1 VKKKFVLCLS
11 LIFLFINAYTLNR
24 NIFSLK
30 ADISSGLLNGLI
42 QEYVFNENCL
52 NTDNLQSRLDWQ
64 LKNIPYFELN
74 LDADFFKYYKL
85 RLNGQI
91 AVPKTSG
98 VMEDY
103 DWLNSTGG
111 LSGKNTEVLNDDPT
125 ELTNYSCSTNHLTKY
140 YTFSAALGGNIYL
153 PNKMKLCPYTAFD
166 YEYIFFDAYGGYKI
180 YKEDNFE
187 KVDIGE
193 GKIISYTQEF
203 YSFMLGLTYESIIKD
218 RFTISAD
225 LKVSPKLTFCNNL
238 DFHYGT
244 GFVYWDNIKYMFLF
258 KAKIDG
264 LYNFNSHN
272 SLGMSFSCS
281 YLPLAKGTDYSNSIS
296 AFPGGIWSDTG
307 AESGASYFKYS
318 FSLNYRFTL

>member
-1 VKKKFVLCLS
+1 MKKKFVFCLS
-11 LIFLFINAYTLNR
+11 LSLLFINAYTLNR
-24 NIFSLK
+24 SIFSLK
-30 ADISSGLLNGLI
+30 ADVSSGLLNGLI
-42 QEYVFNENCL
+42 KEYVFDEACL
-52 NTDNLQSRLDWQ
+52 NTDNLESRLDWQ

-103 DWLNSTGG
+103 DWLSST
-111 LSGKNTEVLNDDPT
+111 DPT
-125 ELTNYSCSTNHLTKY
+125 KLTNYSNSSNYLTKY

-153 PNKMKLCPYTAFD
+153 PRRMKLCPYTAFD
-166 YEYIFFDAYGGYKI
+166 YEYIFFDAYGGY
-180 YKEDNFE
+180 YEYESYNFE
-187 KVDIGE
+187 KREFSE
-193 GKIISYTQEF
+193 GKVISYTQEF
-203 YSFMLGLTYESIIKD
+203 YSFMLGLTYEAVIKD

-225 LKVSPKLTFCNNL
+225 LRLSPKLTFCNNL
-238 DFHYGT
+238 DFHYIKET
-244 GFVYWDNIKYMFLF
+244 IYWDNIKYMFLF

-264 LYNFNSHN
+264 NYNFNSHN
-272 SLGMSFSCS
+272 SLGLSFSCS

-296 AFPGGIWSDTG
+296 TYTTSLWKNTE

>member
-11 LIFLFINAYTLNR
+11 LIFLFINAYTLDR
-24 NIFSLK
+24 SIFSLK

-42 QEYVFNENCL
+42 QEYVFDEACL
-52 NTDNLQSRLDWQ
+52 NTDNLESRLDWQ

-74 LDADFFKYYKL
+74 LDIDFFKYYKL

-91 AVPKTSG
+91 AVPKSSG

-111 LSGKNTEVLNDDPT
+111 LEGKHPEFLNDDPT
-125 ELTNYSCSTNHLTKY
+125 EVTNYSCSTNNLTKY

-153 PNKMKLCPYTAFD
+153 PHRMKLSPYTAFD
-166 YEYIFFDAYGGYKI
+166 YEYIFFDANGGYYI
-180 YKEDNFE
+180 YKDYDNETRYFNQE
-187 KVDIGE
+187 
-193 GKIISYTQEF
+193 KIISYTQEF
-203 YSFMLGLTYESIIKD
+203 YSFMLGLTYESVIKD

-264 LYNFNSHN
+264 FYNFNSHN
-272 SLGMSFSCS
+272 SLGLSFFCS

-296 AFPGGIWSDTG
+296 AFPGGTWTNAG
-307 AESGASYFKYS
+307 AESGASYFKYR